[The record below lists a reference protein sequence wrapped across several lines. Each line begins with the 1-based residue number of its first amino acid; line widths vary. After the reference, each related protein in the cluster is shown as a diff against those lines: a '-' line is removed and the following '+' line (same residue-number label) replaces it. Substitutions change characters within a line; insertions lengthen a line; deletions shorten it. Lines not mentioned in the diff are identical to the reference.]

1 MTTKKNKSAKR
12 KTTEQKIE
20 NAVCKAFEKQQQG
33 HVITNCNFAG
43 VQFDKAAT
51 EAITTIAEGL
61 VENAKAL
68 GQLAYVLKAS
78 NVELETML
86 KIERE

>member
-1 MTTKKNKSAKR
+1 MTTKTKEAAKR

-20 NAVCKAFEKQQQG
+20 AAVCKAFEKQRQG
-33 HVITNCNFAG
+33 NVITNCNFAG
-43 VQFDKAAT
+43 VKFDEAAT

-78 NVELETML
+78 NVEMETML
-86 KIERE
+86 KIEGA

>member
-1 MTTKKNKSAKR
+1 MTTKKKTVER

-20 NAVCKAFEKQQQG
+20 DAVSKAFEKNQKEN
-33 HVITNCNFAG
+33 VITNCNFTG
-43 VQFDKAAT
+43 VQFDEAAT

-68 GQLAYVLKAS
+68 GALAYVLKAS

-86 KIERE
+86 KIDGV